1 MLEDFFAK
9 SIQFVK
15 LNNLKYKRYFVKQDH
30 FEYKLSILIGARGI
44 GKSVTIAQYMSSFDM
59 QKEAL
64 YISLDDILAN
74 NINLYEIAQN
84 FYLHGGKLLCLD
96 EIHKYSNWSQEL
108 KNIYDNFKDL
118 KVIASGSSALE
129 IEKGSF
135 DLSRRAIVYNMVGM
149 SFREFLELNY
159 SITIERYTLQDLL
172 KNHIDISMTIT
183 EKLETIDKKVLE
195 TFKEYLQYGYYPYF
209 TNFENKA
216 LFFKTLKQNINTTI
230 ESDLLNIYPSL
241 TGRSIKKIK
250 QLLAIIM
257 QNVPFT
263 PTVSTLKKSI
273 EVKDDRTLKEYLYYL
288 DKSALIK
295 LLMKNSLA
303 MKNIDKPEKIYLENT
318 NLMYIT
324 NPNIGNVRETFFVN
338 QLSNYYLVKNQEDFK
353 GIFNSKVGDFIL
365 EDRYIFEVGG
375 ANKSFKQIKDIE
387 NSFVVAD
394 EIEIGFGA
402 KIPLW
407 LFGLLY

>member
-15 LNNLKYKRYFVKQDH
+15 SNNLKYKRYFARQSN
-30 FEYKLSILIGARGI
+30 FEHKLSILMGARGI
-44 GKSVTIAQYMSSFDM
+44 GKSVTIAQYMSGFDI

-64 YISLDDILAN
+64 YVSLDDILAN
-74 NINLYEIAQN
+74 DINLYEIAQN

-118 KVIASGSSALE
+118 KVVASGSSALE

-149 SFREFLELNY
+149 SFREYLELNY
-159 SITIERYTLQDLL
+159 SMVLESYTLEDVL
-172 KNHIDISMTIT
+172 KDHINISMTIA

-209 TNFENKA
+209 ENFENKI

-230 ESDLLNIYPSL
+230 EGDLLNIYPSL
-241 TGRSIKKIK
+241 TGRSIQKIK

-263 PTVSTLKKSI
+263 PTTSTLKKSI

-295 LLMKNSLA
+295 LLMKNALA
-303 MKNIDKPEKIYLENT
+303 MKNVDKPEKIYLENT
-318 NLMYIT
+318 NLMHIA

-338 QLSNYYLVKNQEDFK
+338 QLSNYYLVNDQEDFK
-353 GIFNSKVGDFIL
+353 GIFASKAGDFTL
-365 EDRYIFEVGG
+365 ENKYIFEIGG
-375 ANKSFKQIKDIE
+375 SKKSFKQIKDME
-387 NSFVVAD
+387 NSFVAAD
-394 EIEIGFGA
+394 DIEIGFGA

>member
-1 MLEDFFAK
+1 MLEDFFTK
-9 SIQFVK
+9 SIQFIK
-15 LNNLKYKRYFVKQDH
+15 LNNLKYKRYFVKQSH
-30 FEYKLSILIGARGI
+30 FEHRLSILIGARGI
-44 GKSVTIAQYMSSFDM
+44 GKSVTLSQYMSDFDI

-74 NINLYEIAQN
+74 DINLYEIAQN

-108 KNIYDNFKDL
+108 KNIYDNFQDL

-159 SITIERYTLQDLL
+159 PLKLGSYTLDDIL
-172 KNHIDISMTIT
+172 KNHIDISTDII
-183 EKLETIDKKVLE
+183 EKLKTIDKKVLE
-195 TFKEYLQYGYYPYF
+195 TFKEYLRYGYYPYF
-209 TNFENKA
+209 TNFENKI

-241 TGRSIKKIK
+241 TGRSTKKIK

-263 PTVSTLKKSI
+263 PTISTLKKDI

-288 DKSALIK
+288 DKSSLIK
-295 LLMKNSLA
+295 LLMKNSIS

-338 QLSNYYLVKNQEDFK
+338 QLSNYYVVNEQIDFK
-353 GIFNSKVGDFIL
+353 GIFSSKVGDFIL
-365 EDRYIFEVGG
+365 EDEYIIEVGG
-375 ANKSFKQIKDIE
+375 AKKSFKQVKDIK

-394 EIEIGFGA
+394 DIEIGYKA

-407 LFGLLY
+407 LFGFLY

>member
-9 SIQFVK
+9 SIQFVE
-15 LNNLKYKRYFVKQDH
+15 LNNFKYKRYFAKQSR
-30 FEYKLSILIGARGI
+30 FEHRLSILIGARGI
-44 GKSVTIAQYMSSFDM
+44 GKSVTIAQYMSDFNI

-96 EIHKYSNWSQEL
+96 EIHKYSNWSQAL

-135 DLSRRAIVYNMVGM
+135 DLSRRAIVYNMAGM
-149 SFREFLELNY
+149 SFREFLELNH
-159 SITIERYTLQDLL
+159 SMVLDSYTLQDLL
-172 KNHIDISMTIT
+172 ENHIDISMAIT
-183 EKLETIDKKVLE
+183 KKLETIDKKVLE
-195 TFKEYLQYGYYPYF
+195 TFKAYLRYGYYPYF

-257 QNVPFT
+257 QNVPYT
-263 PTVSTLKKSI
+263 PTVSSLKKSI

-295 LLMKNSLA
+295 LLMKNALA

-338 QLSNYYLVKNQEDFK
+338 QIGNHYLVDDVEDFK
-353 GIFNSKVGDFIL
+353 GIFGSKVGDFIV
-365 EDRYIFEVGG
+365 ENKYIFEIGG
-375 ANKSFKQIKDIE
+375 TKKSFKQIKDTQ

-394 EIEIGFGA
+394 DIEIGYGA

-407 LFGLLY
+407 LFGFLY

>member
-1 MLEDFFAK
+1 MLEDFFTK
-9 SIQFVK
+9 SIQFIK
-15 LNNLKYKRYFVKQDH
+15 LNNLKYKRYFAKQSH
-30 FEYKLSILIGARGI
+30 FEHRLSILIGARGI
-44 GKSVTIAQYMSSFDM
+44 GKSVTLAQYMSDFDI

-74 NINLYEIAQN
+74 DINLYETAQN

-108 KNIYDNFKDL
+108 KNIYDNFQDL

-159 SITIERYTLQDLL
+159 SLKIGSYTLDEIL
-172 KNHIDISMTIT
+172 KNHIDISMDII
-183 EKLETIDKKVLE
+183 EKLKTVDKKVLD
-195 TFKEYLQYGYYPYF
+195 TFKEYLRYGYYPYF

-263 PTVSTLKKSI
+263 PIISTLKKNI

-288 DKSALIK
+288 DKSSLIK
-295 LLMKNSLA
+295 LLMKNSMS
-303 MKNIDKPEKIYLENT
+303 MKNIDKPQKLYLENT

-324 NPNIGNVRETFFVN
+324 NPNIGNIRETFFVN
-338 QLSNYYLVKNQEDFK
+338 QLSNYYLVNEQIDFK
-353 GIFNSKVGDFIL
+353 GIFSSKVGDFIL
-365 EDRYIFEVGG
+365 EEKYIVEAGG
-375 ANKSFKQIKDIE
+375 AKKSFKQVKDIK
-387 NSFVVAD
+387 NSFVVSD
-394 EIEIGFGA
+394 DIEIGCKA

-407 LFGLLY
+407 LFGFLY

>member
-1 MLEDFFAK
+1 MLEDFFTK
-9 SIQFVK
+9 SIQFIK
-15 LNNLKYKRYFVKQDH
+15 LNNLKYKRYFAKQSH
-30 FEYKLSILIGARGI
+30 FEHRLSILIGARGI
-44 GKSVTIAQYMSSFDM
+44 GKSVTLAQYMSDFDI

-74 NINLYEIAQN
+74 DINLYETAQN

-108 KNIYDNFKDL
+108 KNIYDNFQDL

-159 SITIERYTLQDLL
+159 SLKLGSYTLDEIL
-172 KNHIDISMTIT
+172 KNHIDISMDII
-183 EKLETIDKKVLE
+183 EKLKTVDKKVLD
-195 TFKEYLQYGYYPYF
+195 TFKEYLRYGYYPYF

-263 PTVSTLKKSI
+263 PIISTLKKNI

-288 DKSALIK
+288 DKSSLIK
-295 LLMKNSLA
+295 LLMKNSMS
-303 MKNIDKPEKIYLENT
+303 MKNIDKPQKLYLENT

-324 NPNIGNVRETFFVN
+324 NPNIGNIRETFFVN
-338 QLSNYYLVKNQEDFK
+338 QLSNYYLVNEQTDFK
-353 GIFNSKVGDFIL
+353 GIFSSKVGDFIL
-365 EDRYIFEVGG
+365 EEKYIIEVGG
-375 ANKSFKQIKDIE
+375 AKKSFKQVKDIE

-394 EIEIGFGA
+394 DIEIGFGN

-407 LFGLLY
+407 LFGFLY

>member
-1 MLEDFFAK
+1 MLEDFFTK
-9 SIQFVK
+9 SIQFIK
-15 LNNLKYKRYFVKQDH
+15 LNNLKYKRYFVKQSH
-30 FEYKLSILIGARGI
+30 FEHRLSILIGARGI
-44 GKSVTIAQYMSSFDM
+44 GKSVTLSQYMSDFDI

-74 NINLYEIAQN
+74 DINLYEIAQN

-108 KNIYDNFKDL
+108 KNIYDNFQDL

-159 SITIERYTLQDLL
+159 PLKLGSYTLDDIL
-172 KNHIDISMTIT
+172 KNHIDISTDIT
-183 EKLETIDKKVLE
+183 EKLKTIDKKVLE
-195 TFKEYLQYGYYPYF
+195 TFKEYLRYGYYPYF
-209 TNFENKA
+209 TNFENKI

-241 TGRSIKKIK
+241 TGRSTKKIK

-263 PTVSTLKKSI
+263 PTISTLKKDI

-288 DKSALIK
+288 DKSSLIK
-295 LLMKNSLA
+295 LLMKNSIS

-338 QLSNYYLVKNQEDFK
+338 QLSNYYVVNEQIDFK
-353 GIFNSKVGDFIL
+353 GIFSSKVGDFIL
-365 EDRYIFEVGG
+365 EDEYIIEVGG
-375 ANKSFKQIKDIE
+375 AKKSFKQVKDIK

-394 EIEIGFGA
+394 DIEIGYKA

-407 LFGLLY
+407 LFGFLY

>member
-1 MLEDFFAK
+1 MLKDFFSK

-15 LNNLKYKRYFVKQDH
+15 LNNLKYKRYFAKQSH
-30 FEYKLSILIGARGI
+30 FEHRLSILIGARGI
-44 GKSVTIAQYMSSFDM
+44 GKSVTLAQYMSDFDI
-59 QKEAL
+59 QKKAL

-74 NINLYEIAQN
+74 DINLYEIAQN

-108 KNIYDNFKDL
+108 KNIYDNFQDL

-159 SITIERYTLQDLL
+159 SLKLESYTLDDIL
-172 KNHIDISMTIT
+172 KNHIDISMDII
-183 EKLETIDKKVLE
+183 EKLKTVDKKVLD
-195 TFKEYLQYGYYPYF
+195 TFKEYLRYGYYPYF

-230 ESDLLNIYPSL
+230 ERDLLNIYPSL

-263 PTVSTLKKSI
+263 PTISTLKKDI

-288 DKSALIK
+288 DKSSLIK
-295 LLMKNSLA
+295 LFMKNSMS
-303 MKNIDKPEKIYLENT
+303 MKNIDKPQKLYLENT

-338 QLSNYYLVKNQEDFK
+338 QLSNYYLVNEQIDFK
-353 GIFNSKVGDFIL
+353 GIFSSKVGDFIL
-365 EDRYIFEVGG
+365 EEKYIIEVGG
-375 ANKSFKQIKDIE
+375 AKKSFKQVKDIE

-394 EIEIGFGA
+394 DIEIGFGN

-407 LFGLLY
+407 LFGFLY

>member
-318 NLMYIT
+318 NLMYIA